1 MPLSTPIIQ
10 IIERDPVS
18 VSVDQRVSEALRILM
33 SGRFHHLP
41 VIRGRSL
48 IGLLSTSDM
57 LELKASS
64 LVSDDAESLEFL
76 DENYKLED
84 LMSKDVISV
93 SDRATVGDAATQLS
107 AGGFHSLPV
116 VGREDRLVGIV
127 TTTDLINHM
136 LDGSPKPAM
145 AASTEKRLRALEQV
159 YKAAQ
164 AFLHSGMSAQEHHK
178 LEAALNAAREIST
191 EVSR

>member
-1 MPLSTPIIQ
+1 MPLTTPIIQ
-10 IIERDPVS
+10 IIERDAVT
-18 VSVDQRVSEALRILM
+18 VSVDQRVSEALRILS

-41 VIRGRSL
+41 VIRGQSL
-48 IGLLSTSDM
+48 VGLLSTTDV

-64 LVSDDAESLEFL
+64 LGSDDAEFL
-76 DENYKLED
+76 DKHYRIED

-116 VGREDRLVGIV
+116 VDREDRLVGIV
-127 TTTDLINHM
+127 TTTDLIDHM

-145 AASTEKRLRALEQV
+145 SASMEKRLRALEQV

-178 LEAALNAAREIST
+178 LEAALNAAREISP
-191 EVSR
+191 EVSC